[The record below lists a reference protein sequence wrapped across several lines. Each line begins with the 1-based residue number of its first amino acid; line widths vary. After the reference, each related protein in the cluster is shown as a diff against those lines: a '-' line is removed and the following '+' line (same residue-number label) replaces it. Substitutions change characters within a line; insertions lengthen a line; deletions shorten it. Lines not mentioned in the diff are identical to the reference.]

1 MLISYIILCLVVSII
16 TIILFGADKLSSKNT
31 KKKRIPESVL
41 LSFVALGGA
50 IGGLCG
56 MYVFRHKTVFKT
68 KFQFAI
74 GVWISL
80 ILQVALAIFI
90 ALVQYGVL
98 NFSA

>member
-1 MLISYIILCLVVSII
+1 MLVTYIIICLIISII
-16 TIILFGADKLSSKNT
+16 TLILFGADKLSSKKT
-31 KKKRIPESVL
+31 KRKRVPEAVL

-50 IGGLCG
+50 IGGLFG

-74 GVWISL
+74 GLWISL
-80 ILQVALAIFI
+80 ILQVALAVFI

-98 NFSA
+98 VFTV

>member
-1 MLISYIILCLVVSII
+1 MLVTYIILCLIVSII
-16 TIILFGADKLSSKNT
+16 TVILFGADKLSSK
-31 KKKRIPESVL
+31 KERRKRIPESVL

-50 IGGLCG
+50 LGGLCG
-56 MYVFRHKTVFKT
+56 MYVFRHKTVFKA

-74 GVWISL
+74 GLWISL
-80 ILQVALAIFI
+80 ILQVALAVFI

>member
-1 MLISYIILCLVVSII
+1 MIVAYIIICLVLSII
-16 TIILFGADKLSSKNT
+16 TVILFGADKLSSRKT
-31 KKKRIPESVL
+31 KRKRIPESVL
-41 LSFVALGGA
+41 LSFAAFGGALGG
-50 IGGLCG
+50 IFG

-80 ILQVALAIFI
+80 ILQIALAIFI

-98 NFSA
+98 NFTA